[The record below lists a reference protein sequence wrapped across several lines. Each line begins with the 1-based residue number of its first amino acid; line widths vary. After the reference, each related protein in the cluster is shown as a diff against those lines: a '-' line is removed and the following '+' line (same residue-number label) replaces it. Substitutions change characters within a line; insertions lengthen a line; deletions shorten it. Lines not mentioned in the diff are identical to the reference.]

1 MIFLSPLLLAIS
13 SNLETLSVSLSYG
26 IKKIYLPKSTM
37 ILFSVLTSISVFIS
51 MHIGKLFIPL
61 FGFQLADIFGA
72 VLLCFIGISSIV
84 EYVKIEKKRTGYDTS
99 YFYENP
105 FGYKNIL
112 DNPIVVDAD
121 QSNHIDMKECLTL
134 CLAISL
140 SNSLTFFAGSLT
152 GININLSSFLYF
164 LISIISICL
173 GSYYSKWLSF
183 RLLKKYSYL
192 ISGVILIFIG
202 ILESFI

>member
-152 GININLSSFLYF
+152 GIDINLSSFLYF

-192 ISGVILIFIG
+192 ISGVILIFLG

>member
-192 ISGVILIFIG
+192 ISGVILIFLG